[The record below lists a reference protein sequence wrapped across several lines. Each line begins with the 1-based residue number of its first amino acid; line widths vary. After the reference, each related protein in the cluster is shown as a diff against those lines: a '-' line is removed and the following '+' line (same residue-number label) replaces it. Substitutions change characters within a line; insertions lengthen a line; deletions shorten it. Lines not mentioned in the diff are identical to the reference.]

1 MATQSHSLYIF
12 ILEVVVFGYVVFL
25 FLFVC
30 LFVCF
35 LHTVSYT
42 PGWPGTQHKAKGDLE
57 LLSLLSVSSLTQC
70 EYHELKFSRIFF
82 SRKEK
87 SGRRRSKGDRYLT
100 TSGSVGSSPAFSS
113 PGTIKVLELFFVG
126 GGRGHSAHNR
136 VFSKSWALSTG

>member
-1 MATQSHSLYIF
+1 VSECLPARQELSTEGTTGQLWGGGRYHESSFVWASGHVLIH
-12 ILEVVVFGYVVFL
+12 LL

-82 SRKEK
+82 FKEGK
-87 SGRRRSKGDRYLT
+87 EWKEEEQGR
-100 TSGSVGSSPAFSS
+100 
-113 PGTIKVLELFFVG
+113 
-126 GGRGHSAHNR
+126 
-136 VFSKSWALSTG
+136 